1 MHKILHLHY
10 EHHDSLNPHQESKY
24 SLAHKLLP
32 TEQEKL
38 HMEESFRV
46 LEGSH
51 QQCAPPQGQP
61 VSQSQTAA
69 QLQVRKANLP
79 PERLLEEDKRS
90 LALSMDLDEAAVREP
105 HARAEI

>member
-1 MHKILHLHY
+1 MLCHMHNLLHLPS
-10 EHHDSLNPHQESKY
+10 EHHDSLNPHQESED
-24 SLAHKLLP
+24 SLDHKLLP
-32 TEQEKL
+32 TEQEEL

-69 QLQVRKANLP
+69 G
-79 PERLLEEDKRS
+79 
-90 LALSMDLDEAAVREP
+90 
-105 HARAEI
+105 